1 MTPPYRPTPIR
12 KVRHRTSSSES
23 LEPPIASSAQ
33 ADSASASPPYSH
45 CRLSRP
51 TKRRSSFLAE
61 CMLKEKIRM
70 HPTGFDD
77 NGWPSFELCLAESQ
91 GFRWN
96 HHIYEVP
103 DESAVED
110 ILD

>member
-1 MTPPYRPTPIR
+1 
-12 KVRHRTSSSES
+12 
-23 LEPPIASSAQ
+23 
-33 ADSASASPPYSH
+33 
-45 CRLSRP
+45 
-51 TKRRSSFLAE
+51 
-61 CMLKEKIRM
+61 M

-110 ILD
+110 VLD